1 MSEYLEARLRTW
13 THHPHAPPACE
24 LMEEAADELARMRA
38 EADANTEALSA
49 VLEDYRRL
57 DRRWE
62 QAITDIPMADSDEL
76 SRLRGE
82 LVLWKAAARLTPSE
96 SAIMTAAIQKLEGTQ
111 LARELGW
118 LHERLTHER

>member
-13 THHPHAPPACE
+13 THHPEAPPACE

-38 EADANTEALSA
+38 EADATTEALSA

-96 SAIMTAAIQKLEGTQ
+96 SAIITAAIQKLEGTQ

>member
-38 EADANTEALSA
+38 EADATTEALSS

-62 QAITDIPMADSDEL
+62 QAIADIPMADSDEL
-76 SRLRGE
+76 GRLRGE

-96 SAIMTAAIQKLEGTQ
+96 SAILNAAIQKLEGTQ
-111 LARELGW
+111 IARELGW
-118 LHERLTHER
+118 IHQRLTHE

>member
-13 THHPHAPPACE
+13 THAPDAPPACE

-38 EADANTEALSA
+38 EADATTEALSA

-62 QAITDIPMADSDEL
+62 QAIADIPMADSDEL
-76 SRLRGE
+76 ARIRGE

-96 SAIMTAAIQKLEGTQ
+96 AAIMTAAIQKLEGTQ

-118 LHERLTHER
+118 LQERLTHDR